1 MYPWRA
7 DRYLRKGPFPL
18 WGFFECFS
26 ELKQGECLVITKLF
40 AESVRFNSQKFAVK
54 YERFHDTY
62 KKKYDR
68 FYKYKDLNDV
78 RNQAL
83 QLNSQLFRHV
93 TFLGLLFW

>member
-26 ELKQGECLVITKLF
+26 ELKQGECLG
-40 AESVRFNSQKFAVK
+40 
-54 YERFHDTY
+54 
-62 KKKYDR
+62 R
-68 FYKYKDLNDV
+68 FYKYKDSNDV

-83 QLNSQLFRHV
+83 QLNSQWFRHV
-93 TFLGLLFW
+93 TFLGLFILIGRF